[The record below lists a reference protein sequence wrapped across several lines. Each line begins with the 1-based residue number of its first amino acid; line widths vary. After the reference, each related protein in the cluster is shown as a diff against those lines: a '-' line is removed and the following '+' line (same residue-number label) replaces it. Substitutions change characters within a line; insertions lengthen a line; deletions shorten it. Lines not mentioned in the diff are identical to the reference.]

1 MEILPADIEGFKL
14 FRKNQV
20 SGSTVNLPSQADV
33 QPSHRLG
40 TLSRSESREE
50 RSVAFGSR
58 QQCSK
63 ACIEAA
69 YLSGRKSALYDRRSC
84 ELLCVHDRQTAES

>member
-50 RSVAFGSR
+50 SEVLPGINPGPCSPRGRRKEASSERDPVHSGVARF
-58 QQCSK
+58 
-63 ACIEAA
+63 
-69 YLSGRKSALYDRRSC
+69 DR
-84 ELLCVHDRQTAES
+84 